1 MFWKRDLLTNQL
13 LYDIVAPLLVDLST
27 FKQCWYIINL
37 SSHFPTVS
45 APGREKKGAAML
57 ERFERLTL
65 GTSQIYKDIQ
75 KIKKARMNSLGLK
88 GTHVMCLYY
97 LYQNPE
103 GLTAAELCTL
113 CRENKAGISRILS
126 ELEELAFICYEQPRA
141 GKKYRTRAVL
151 TGSGEKYA
159 SEITD
164 LILHATI
171 VGGRG
176 ISEEERSTFYRVLFQ
191 IAENLNEL
199 CEELEQQKGYDY
211 E

>member
-1 MFWKRDLLTNQL
+1 
-13 LYDIVAPLLVDLST
+13 
-27 FKQCWYIINL
+27 
-37 SSHFPTVS
+37 
-45 APGREKKGAAML
+45 ML
-57 ERFERLTL
+57 ERFENLTL

-75 KIKKARMNSLGLK
+75 KIKKARMSSFGLK

-97 LYQNPE
+97 LHQNPD
-103 GLTAAELCTL
+103 GLTAAELCTI

-126 ELEELAFICYEQPRA
+126 ELENQQFICYERPHN

-151 TGSGEKYA
+151 TKSGEAYA

-164 LILHATI
+164 LILHATL
-171 VGGRG
+171 VGGKG
-176 ISEEERSTFYRVLFQ
+176 ISEEERSIFYRVLSQ

-199 CEELEQQKGYDY
+199 CAGLEQTEEGDHN